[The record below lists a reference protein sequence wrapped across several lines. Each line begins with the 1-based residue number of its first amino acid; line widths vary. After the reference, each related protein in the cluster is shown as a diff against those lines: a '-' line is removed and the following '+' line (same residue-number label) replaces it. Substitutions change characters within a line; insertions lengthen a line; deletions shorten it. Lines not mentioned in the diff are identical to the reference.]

1 MPVPNSVYSYGLM
14 IAGSVFIAIAIYS
27 VIYSNISVKVDLD
40 GVIKPGSQD
49 ILTPNMEIGRNTV
62 LELSGSIFNVSI
74 TFPNKT
80 SFLLINNAS
89 DFEYDI
95 KAKQNGKHIVKIFN
109 FGNSEV
115 LVDGYAYTKGNEIAL
130 VGQLMLLATGI
141 VILWMGIRIRRR
153 N

>member
-14 IAGSVFIAIAIYS
+14 IAGSVFIAIGIYS
-27 VIYSNISVKVDLD
+27 VIYSNTSVKVDLD
-40 GVIKPGSQD
+40 GVINPGSQD
-49 ILTPNMEIGRNTV
+49 ILSPNMEIGRNAL
-62 LELSGSIFNVSI
+62 LELSGSLFNVSL

-95 KAKQNGKHIVKIFN
+95 EAKQNGEHIIKIFN

-115 LVDGYAYTKGNEIAL
+115 LIDGYAYTKGNEIAL

>member
-27 VIYSNISVKVDLD
+27 VIYSNTSVKVDLD
-40 GVIKPGSQD
+40 GVINPGSQD

-74 TFPNKT
+74 TFPNRT

-95 KAKQNGKHIVKIFN
+95 EAEQNGEHIIKIFN

-115 LVDGYAYTKGNEIAL
+115 LIDGYAYTKGNEIAL

>member
-14 IAGSVFIAIAIYS
+14 IAGSVFIAIGIYS
-27 VIYSNISVKVDLD
+27 VIYSNTSVKVDLD
-40 GVIKPGSQD
+40 GVINPGSQD
-49 ILTPNMEIGRNTV
+49 ILSPNMEIGRNTL
-62 LELSGSIFNVSI
+62 LELSGSLFNVSL

-95 KAKQNGKHIVKIFN
+95 EAKQNGEHIIKIYN

-115 LVDGYAYTKGNEIAL
+115 LIDGYAYTK
-130 VGQLMLLATGI
+130 
-141 VILWMGIRIRRR
+141 
-153 N
+153 

>member
-1 MPVPNSVYSYGLM
+1 MPVPNAVYSYGLM
-14 IAGSVFIAIAIYS
+14 IAGSVFIAIGIYS
-27 VIYSNISVKVDLD
+27 VIYSNTSVKVDLD
-40 GVIKPGSQD
+40 GVINPGSQD
-49 ILTPNMEIGRNTV
+49 ILSPNMEIGRNTL
-62 LELSGSIFNVSI
+62 LELSGSLFNVSL

-95 KAKQNGKHIVKIFN
+95 EAEQNGEHIIKIFN

-115 LVDGYAYTKGNEIAL
+115 LIDGYAYTKGNEIAL

>member
-1 MPVPNSVYSYGLM
+1 MPVPNSIYSYGLI

-27 VIYSNISVKVDLD
+27 VIYSNTSVKVDLD
-40 GVIKPGSQD
+40 GIIKPGSQD
-49 ILTPNMEIGRNTV
+49 ILSPNMEIGRNTV
-62 LELSGSIFNVSI
+62 LELSGSLFNVSI

-95 KAKQNGKHIVKIFN
+95 EAKQNGEHIIKIFN

-115 LVDGYAYTKGNEIAL
+115 LIDGYAYTKGNEIAL

>member
-14 IAGSVFIAIAIYS
+14 IAGSVFIAVAIYS
-27 VIYSNISVKVDLD
+27 VIYSNTSVKVDLD

-62 LELSGSIFNVSI
+62 LEVSGSLFNVSI

-80 SFLLINNAS
+80 SYLLINNAS

-95 KAKQNGKHIVKIFN
+95 EAKQNGEHIIKIFN

-115 LVDGYAYTKGNEIAL
+115 LIDGYAYTKGNRIAL

>member
-14 IAGSVFIAIAIYS
+14 IAGSVFIAIGIYS
-27 VIYSNISVKVDLD
+27 VIYSNTSVKVDLD
-40 GVIKPGSQD
+40 GVINPGSQD
-49 ILTPNMEIGRNTV
+49 ILSPNMEIGRNTL
-62 LELSGSIFNVSI
+62 LELSGSLFNVSL

-95 KAKQNGKHIVKIFN
+95 EAEQNGEHIIKIFN

-115 LVDGYAYTKGNEIAL
+115 LIDGYAYTKGNEIAL

>member
-1 MPVPNSVYSYGLM
+1 MPVPNSIYSYGLI

-27 VIYSNISVKVDLD
+27 VIYSNTSVKVDLD
-40 GVIKPGSQD
+40 GIIKPGSQD
-49 ILTPNMEIGRNTV
+49 ILSPNMEIGRNTV
-62 LELSGSIFNVSI
+62 LELSGSLFNVSI

-80 SFLLINNAS
+80 SFLLVNNAS
-89 DFEYDI
+89 DFEYDFE
-95 KAKQNGKHIVKIFN
+95 AKQNGKHIIKIFN
-109 FGNSEV
+109 LGNSQV
-115 LVDGYAYTKGNEIAL
+115 LIDGYAYTKGNEIAL

>member
-1 MPVPNSVYSYGLM
+1 MPVPNSIYSYGLI

-27 VIYSNISVKVDLD
+27 VIYSNTSVKVDLD
-40 GVIKPGSQD
+40 GIIKPGSQD
-49 ILTPNMEIGRNTV
+49 ILSPNMEIGRNTL
-62 LELSGSIFNVSI
+62 LELSGSLFNVSL

-95 KAKQNGKHIVKIFN
+95 EAKQNGEHIIKIFN

-115 LVDGYAYTKGNEIAL
+115 LIDGYAYTKGNEIAL

>member
-1 MPVPNSVYSYGLM
+1 MRVPNPVYSYALM
-14 IAGSVFIAIAIYS
+14 IAGSVFIAVAIYS
-27 VIYSNISVKVDLD
+27 VIYSNTSVKVDLD
-40 GVIKPGSQD
+40 GVIKPDSQD
-49 ILTPNMEIGRNTV
+49 ILTPNMEIGRNAV
-62 LELSGSIFNVSI
+62 LELSGSLFNVSI

-95 KAKQNGKHIVKIFN
+95 EAKQNGKHIVKIYN

-115 LVDGYAYTKGNEIAL
+115 LIDGYAYTKGNEFAL

>member
-1 MPVPNSVYSYGLM
+1 M
-14 IAGSVFIAIAIYS
+14 IAGLVFIAIVIYS
-27 VIYSNISVKVDLD
+27 VIYSNTSVKVDLD

-49 ILTPNMEIGRNTV
+49 TLSPNMDIGRNTV
-62 LELSGSIFNVSI
+62 LELSGSLFNVSI

-80 SFLLINNAS
+80 SSLLINNAS

-95 KAKQNGKHIVKIFN
+95 EAKQNGEHIIKIFN

-115 LVDGYAYTKGNEIAL
+115 LIDGYAYTKGNEIAL

>member
-1 MPVPNSVYSYGLM
+1 MRVPNSVYSYALM
-14 IAGSVFIAIAIYS
+14 IAGSVFIAVAIYS
-27 VIYSNISVKVDLD
+27 VIYSNTSVKVDLD
-40 GVIKPGSQD
+40 GIIKPGSQD
-49 ILTPNMEIGRNTV
+49 ILTPNMEIGRNAV
-62 LELSGSIFNVSI
+62 LELSGSLFNVSI

-95 KAKQNGKHIVKIFN
+95 EAKQNGEHIIKIFN

-115 LVDGYAYTKGNEIAL
+115 LIDGYAYTKGNEIAL

>member
-14 IAGSVFIAIAIYS
+14 IAGSVFIAIGIYS
-27 VIYSNISVKVDLD
+27 VMYSNTSVKVDLD
-40 GVIKPGSQD
+40 GVINPGSQD
-49 ILTPNMEIGRNTV
+49 ILSPNMEIGRNTL
-62 LELSGSIFNVSI
+62 LELSGSLFNVSL

-95 KAKQNGKHIVKIFN
+95 EAEQNGEHIIKIFN

-115 LVDGYAYTKGNEIAL
+115 LIDGYAYTKGNEIAL

>member
-1 MPVPNSVYSYGLM
+1 MRVPNPVYSYALM
-14 IAGSVFIAIAIYS
+14 IAGSVFIAIGIYS
-27 VIYSNISVKVDLD
+27 VIYSNTSVKVDLD
-40 GVIKPGSQD
+40 GVINPGSQD
-49 ILTPNMEIGRNTV
+49 ILSPNMEIGRNTL
-62 LELSGSIFNVSI
+62 LELSGSLFNVSL

-95 KAKQNGKHIVKIFN
+95 EAKQNGEHIIKIFN

-115 LVDGYAYTKGNEIAL
+115 LIDGYAYTKGNEIAL

>member
-14 IAGSVFIAIAIYS
+14 IAGSVFIAVAIYS
-27 VIYSNISVKVDLD
+27 VIYSNTSVKVDLD

-62 LELSGSIFNVSI
+62 LEVSGSLFNVSI

-80 SFLLINNAS
+80 SYLLINNAS
-89 DFEYDI
+89 NFEYDI
-95 KAKQNGKHIVKIFN
+95 EAKQNGEHIIKIFN

-115 LVDGYAYTKGNEIAL
+115 LIDGYAYTKGNQIAL

>member
-14 IAGSVFIAIAIYS
+14 IAGSVFIAIGIYS
-27 VIYSNISVKVDLD
+27 VIYSNTSVKVDLD
-40 GVIKPGSQD
+40 GVINPGSQD
-49 ILTPNMEIGRNTV
+49 ILSPNMEIGRNTL
-62 LELSGSIFNVSI
+62 LELSGSLFNVSL

-95 KAKQNGKHIVKIFN
+95 EAKQNGEHIIKIFN

-115 LVDGYAYTKGNEIAL
+115 LIDGYAYTKGNEIAL